1 LIFKDNG
8 SGFTP
13 SNTSSFGL
21 KLIDALSSQL
31 AGELVVNYDHG
42 TQYELNFKQI
52 NQTQMEAKHILVVE
66 DEAFI
71 AIHIQQVLEEEGYS
85 VMIKHNTVAK
95 AKKYLADH
103 DVDLVI
109 IDVQLNSTETGI
121 ELAHYLK
128 TINSIPYLFLT
139 SYSDKE
145 TLTEISETNPAG
157 FLVKPFKSEDLVST
171 VFLILTKFS
180 ESEADKIPF
189 QIRQVIDYVHQH
201 IETRINIKDLANLTR
216 WEVTHFSRL
225 FKKHLHLTPH
235 QYILAIKIELAKK
248 QLIESDE
255 SLQEIALNLGFGAYS
270 NFFNAFKKMT
280 KLTPEKYRLQNQPIK

>member
-1 LIFKDNG
+1 
-8 SGFTP
+8 
-13 SNTSSFGL
+13 
-21 KLIDALSSQL
+21 
-31 AGELVVNYDHG
+31 
-42 TQYELNFKQI
+42 
-52 NQTQMEAKHILVVE
+52 
-66 DEAFI
+66 
-71 AIHIQQVLEEEGYS
+71 
-85 VMIKHNTVAK
+85 
-95 AKKYLADH
+95 
-103 DVDLVI
+103 
-109 IDVQLNSTETGI
+109 
-121 ELAHYLK
+121 
-128 TINSIPYLFLT
+128 LFLT

>member
-1 LIFKDNG
+1 
-8 SGFTP
+8 
-13 SNTSSFGL
+13 
-21 KLIDALSSQL
+21 
-31 AGELVVNYDHG
+31 
-42 TQYELNFKQI
+42 
-52 NQTQMEAKHILVVE
+52 MEAKHILVVE

-71 AIHIQQVLEEEGYS
+71 AMHIQQVLEEEGYS

-145 TLTEISETNPAG
+145 TLTEISETKPAG

-180 ESEADKIPF
+180 DSQDDKIPF
-189 QIRQVIDYVHQH
+189 QIRQVIEYVHQH